1 MKKLSII
8 RFKPNLEH
16 CDEFTRTLRE
26 FLDQRTR
33 EGVEHTY
40 VMTKDDEVFS
50 DLPDQCQRITIG
62 RCDYSSFW
70 IWPSGL

>member
-50 DLPDQCQRITIG
+50 DLSDQCQRITIG
-62 RCDYSSFW
+62 RRYYPSFW
-70 IWPSGL
+70 IWPSRL